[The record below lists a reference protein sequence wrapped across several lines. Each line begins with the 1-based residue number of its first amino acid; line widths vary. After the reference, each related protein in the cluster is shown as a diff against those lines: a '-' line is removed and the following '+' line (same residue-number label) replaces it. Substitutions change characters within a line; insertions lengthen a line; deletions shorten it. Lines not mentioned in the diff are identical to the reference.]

1 MNSKPPIIISRLDLE
16 RLERLIDDHEQI
28 DPYLEALQSEL
39 DRAEVMAPDAV
50 PSGVVTMNSTA
61 RCREES
67 SGKEYVLTL
76 TYPQQADAQG
86 KVSVL
91 APIGSAL
98 LGLSVGQKIEWQGPL
113 GKVLKLNVLGVER
126 SDMP

>member
-39 DRAEVMAPDAV
+39 DRAEVIAPDAV

-126 SDMP
+126 NNAL

>member
-16 RLERLIDDHEQI
+16 RLERLIDDHERV
-28 DPYLEALQSEL
+28 DPYLEALQAEL
-39 DRAEVMAPDAV
+39 DRAEVVAADAV
-50 PSGVVTMNSTA
+50 PPGVVTMNSTA

-76 TYPQQADAQG
+76 TYPQQAAAQG
-86 KVSVL
+86 RVSVL

-98 LGLSVGQKIEWQGPL
+98 LGLSVGQRIDWPSPG
-113 GKVLKLNVLGVER
+113 GKTLRLNLLDVQ
-126 SDMP
+126 

>member
-1 MNSKPPIIISRLDLE
+1 
-16 RLERLIDDHEQI
+16 
-28 DPYLEALQSEL
+28 
-39 DRAEVMAPDAV
+39 
-50 PSGVVTMNSTA
+50 MNSTA

-76 TYPQQADAQG
+76 TYPQQAAAQG

-98 LGLSVGQKIEWQGPL
+98 LGLSVGQRIDWPSPG
-113 GKVLKLNVLGVER
+113 GKTLRLNLLDVQ
-126 SDMP
+126 

>member
-1 MNSKPPIIISRLDLE
+1 MNSKPPIIISRLDIE
-16 RLERLIDDHEQI
+16 RLERLIDDHERI

-39 DRAEVMAPDAV
+39 NRAEVVAPDAV
-50 PSGVVTMNSTA
+50 PLGVVTMNSTT

-76 TYPQQADAQG
+76 SYPQQADAWG
-86 KVSVL
+86 RVSVL

-98 LGLSVGQKIEWQGPL
+98 LGLSVGQRIDWQSPL
-113 GKVLKLNVLGVER
+113 GKTLKLNVLSVER
-126 SDMP
+126 NDIP